1 MIQQPVSLYREPP
14 NSELSHGK
22 IPTRIPTHANQR
34 RLDHAPRWCV
44 PSQIR
49 RRSSNLPPKVTDCLS
64 RLGIADHTKP
74 CIAGVQQPRKFIPTR
89 VWPRPVYCGGYIV
102 YLRVSIRIAGTGV
115 RDEVGLVGLGEGAEE
130 GYQRVRVSGGVI
142 EDAKVEVEIVKG
154 REEVK
159 RMDAWSDIVLQIV
172 GFAGIRV
179 GEVADVA

>member
-1 MIQQPVSLYREPP
+1 M
-14 NSELSHGK
+14 
-22 IPTRIPTHANQR
+22 
-34 RLDHAPRWCV
+34 
-44 PSQIR
+44 
-49 RRSSNLPPKVTDCLS
+49 
-64 RLGIADHTKP
+64 
-74 CIAGVQQPRKFIPTR
+74 
-89 VWPRPVYCGGYIV
+89 
-102 YLRVSIRIAGTGV
+102 